1 MTGPARV
8 ALVTGAAQGIGR
20 AIAET
25 LADRG
30 VAVGVAD
37 INLDGAAEVADGIR
51 GAGGRVAAIP
61 FDVTDRASV
70 LAGVVAI
77 NQEFG
82 PVDILV
88 NNVGWDELIAFL
100 DSDEAFWERVIALN
114 LTSTVRVTH
123 AVLPGMLERKW
134 GRIVNISSDAGR
146 VGSVVEPLYAA
157 TKGAVITFSK
167 SVARDVAR
175 AGVTVNTV
183 CPGVTDTP
191 ALREVAAARPGV
203 VDGMTRAVPMRRAGQ
218 PAEVAAAVAFFASE
232 EASYITGQTLSVSGG
247 LTMV

>member
-51 GAGGRVAAIP
+51 RAGGRVAVIP

-70 LAGVVAI
+70 HAGLVAI
-77 NQEFG
+77 NRELG

-88 NNVGWDELIAFL
+88 NNVGWDELVAFL
-100 DSDEAFWERVIALN
+100 DSDEDFWERVIALN

-146 VGSVVEPLYAA
+146 VGSVVEPLYSAA
-157 TKGAVITFSK
+157 KGAVITFSK

-203 VDGMTRAVPMRRAGQ
+203 IDGMTRAVPMRRAGQ

>member
-51 GAGGRVAAIP
+51 GAGGRVAVIP

-70 LAGVVAI
+70 HAGLVAI
-77 NQEFG
+77 NRELG

-88 NNVGWDELIAFL
+88 NNVGWDELVAFL
-100 DSDEAFWERVIALN
+100 DSDEDFWERVIALN

-146 VGSVVEPLYAA
+146 VGSVVEPLYSAA
-157 TKGAVITFSK
+157 KGAVITFSK

-203 VDGMTRAVPMRRAGQ
+203 IDGMTRAVPMRRAGQ